1 MKPQLL
7 VASLLVAAP
16 SLWAADFE
24 KDILPIFSARC
35 ADCHMDGSSKGG
47 IALDLDRIVR
57 DIGNGKSIVPGDP
70 SKSDFVAVLELG
82 PDDDDRMPPRGNPLS
97 AREVN
102 LIKEWITEGAKVP
115 GMDTPDK
122 TASTTTTPAAG
133 IGSAPKPPQ
142 PLEGDWTSAEG
153 KTIRATLMRVDGNI
167 AVLRMGTRDFN
178 YPIAK
183 LSPESQAKVKQFAG
197 AK

>member
-7 VASLLVAAP
+7 VAGLLMAAP

-47 IALDLDRIVR
+47 VALDIDRIVR
-57 DIGNGKSIVPGDP
+57 DIGDGKSIVPGDP
-70 SKSDFVAVLELG
+70 DKSDFLAVLELG
-82 PDDDDRMPPRGNPLS
+82 PDDDDRMPPKGNPLS
-97 AREVN
+97 PQQIT

-115 GMDTPDK
+115 GMTVPDK
-122 TASTTTTPAAG
+122 TATTTPAAG
-133 IGSAPKPPQ
+133 IGSAPKPAQ
-142 PLEGDWTSAEG
+142 PLEGDWVSADG
-153 KTIRATLMRVDGNI
+153 KTIHATLMRVEGPI
-167 AVLRMGTRDFN
+167 AVLRMGTRDYR

-183 LSPESQAKVKQFAG
+183 LSPASQAKVKEFMG
-197 AK
+197 VK